1 MNVYKSV
8 KGKPPSPFSK
18 CVTVKEA
25 YIVTKVHF
33 H

>member
-1 MNVYKSV
+1 MFTNQLKA
-8 KGKPPSPFSK
+8 KPPSPFSE